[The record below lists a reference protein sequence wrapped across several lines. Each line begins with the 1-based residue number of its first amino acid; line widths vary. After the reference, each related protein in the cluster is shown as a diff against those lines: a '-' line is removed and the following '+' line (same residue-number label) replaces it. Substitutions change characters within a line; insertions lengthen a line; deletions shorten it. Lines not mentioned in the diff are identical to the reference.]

1 MRSRP
6 SRLGRVS
13 AIAALCGSLVA
24 GCAYP
29 TGSRQVF
36 RPVPAGLAL
45 PPGVAA
51 VVAELSK
58 GVEGAPMPPDVYR
71 TATEAGVR
79 SGLGDWCGL
88 DQWGPT
94 FRYLMDA
101 TLVAGRVDGYRFDL
115 LAGQHRIV
123 RARVSRAGR
132 DAGACPDAVR
142 TALLDLPG

>member
-1 MRSRP
+1 MRSCSP
-6 SRLGRVS
+6 NPARV
-13 AIAALCGSLVA
+13 APVAAACGALAVSLVA
-24 GCAYP
+24 GCAAP
-29 TGSRQVF
+29 QNF
-36 RPVPAGLAL
+36 RRVPADLAL
-45 PPGVAA
+45 PPDVAA
-51 VVAELSK
+51 VVAQLRQGAES
-58 GVEGAPMPPDVYR
+58 APMPPDLYR

-142 TALLDLPG
+142 TALLGQAG